1 MANALK
7 GFSTRKTPQSRP
19 AGGATVENA
28 AGGFV
33 YGIDD
38 YARVRRFLVLG
49 TDGGTYYTSA
59 QALTRDNADA
69 VVRLAK
75 SDPISLVDMIV
86 EISLAGR
93 APKQDQAIFALAI
106 AASEPEKAEL
116 RQYALSKLN
125 EVCRT
130 GTHVFQFV
138 GYVEQFRGWGP
149 QLKRAVAN
157 WYLKRPLDKLAYQ
170 AVKYRQ
176 REDWTHRDLLRLSRP
191 CPETKSRDA
200 LFAWICGKSE
210 EEAEEAKNAQLPQIV
225 HDYETAKH
233 IEGSVAPSEKSVWL
247 ELAASGRGLSW
258 EMFPDAALKEAEV
271 WEALIHQ
278 GLPQTALMRQLPR
291 LTNLG
296 LTTGATGKVLAE
308 QLTDVERLKRGRVH
322 PINVLVAQ
330 RTYAWGVSARG
341 KGTWTPTAKITD
353 ALDSAFYAAYGA
365 VEPAG
370 KKTLLALDVSGSM
383 GSPAGGLPITCREAA
398 AALALVTL
406 NTEPDADVIGFSDG
420 QQVGR
425 GRYSYNM
432 YSQSVASR
440 LDISPRRR
448 LDDVCSY
455 TAGLN
460 FGRTD
465 CALPMIWA
473 NSEGENYDTILVIT
487 DNETWY
493 GQMHPHQ
500 ALKLYREKYGETRF
514 VVVAMTSTGYS
525 IADPA
530 DKHSLDVVGFD
541 SAVPTLI
548 SSFSR
553 GDV

>member
-1 MANALK
+1 MANVLK
-7 GFSTRKTPQSRP
+7 TFSTKKTPQSQP

-33 YGIDD
+33 FGVSD
-38 YARVRRFLVLG
+38 YTRVRRFLVLG
-49 TDGGTYYTSA
+49 SDGGTYYTDA
-59 QALTRDNADA
+59 KALTRANAEA

-75 SDPISLVDMIV
+75 EDPIGLVDLIV
-86 EISLAGR
+86 EISQAGR
-93 APKQDQAIFALAI
+93 APKNDPAIFALAI
-106 AASEPEKAEL
+106 AASESEHSEL

-138 GYVEQFRGWGP
+138 TYVEQFRGWGP

-157 WYLKRPLDKLAYQ
+157 WYLNRKVDKLAYQ

-191 CPETKSRDA
+191 KPDSPERDA
-200 LFAWICGKSE
+200 LFSWICGKAD
-210 EEAEEAKNAQLPQIV
+210 AESQIPQLVAAYEDAKL
-225 HDYETAKH
+225 
-233 IEGSVAPSEKSVWL
+233 APSGPHPVKRMVSL
-247 ELAASGRGLSW
+247 IDGNDGISW
-258 EMFPDAALKEAEV
+258 EMLPDAALKEPAV
-271 WEALIHQ
+271 WEALIHK

-296 LTTGATGKVLAE
+296 LTTGATGKVLAK
-308 QLTDVERLKRGRVH
+308 QLVDVERLKRGRVH

-330 RTYAWGVSARG
+330 RTYASGVSARG
-341 KGTWTPTAKITD
+341 SNTWTPTAKITD
-353 ALDSAFYAAYGA
+353 ALDAAFYAAYGA

-370 KKTLLALDVSGSM
+370 KKTLIALDVSGSM
-383 GSPAGGLPITCREAA
+383 GYSVSGLPLTCREAG
-398 AALALVTL
+398 AALALVAL
-406 NTEPDADVIGFSDG
+406 NTEPDSDIIGFSDG
-420 QQVGR
+420 QPLN
-425 GRYSYNM
+425 RYGGYGL
-432 YSQSVASR
+432 YSQSVATR

-448 LDDVCSY
+448 LDDVCTY
-455 TAGLN
+455 TANLN

-473 NSEGENYDTILVIT
+473 NSERENYDTIVVIT

-493 GQMHPHQ
+493 GQIHPHQ
-500 ALKLYREKYGETRF
+500 ALKLYRDKYGPTRF
-514 VVVAMTSTGYS
+514 VVVAMTSAGYS

-530 DKHSLDVVGFD
+530 DPGSLDVVGFD
-541 SAVPTLI
+541 SAVPNLI
-548 SSFSR
+548 SAFSR
-553 GDV
+553 GEV